1 MTDEF
6 YVPQRA
12 LVVVAHADD
21 IEFGMAGTVARWTD
35 AGAAVT
41 YCVVTDN
48 SSGSNHVDADL
59 NALITTRQQEQIASA
74 KAVGVTD
81 VRFLGYRDGT
91 LQHTLELRRDITRI
105 IREIRPQVV
114 ATMDPT
120 MVFSPDNNY
129 INHPDHRAACEAA
142 VYATFPSAET
152 RPIFPELL
160 AEGLEPHKVSK
171 LYLNF
176 STESNLIVDITDVWE
191 RKVAALLCHPSQ
203 ISEDSIEFI
212 AKYSEEMGKEH
223 GVKHAEV
230 FRVMTLNEGPATE
243 SVEVPPAVSEAE

>member
-35 AGAAVT
+35 AGAQVT
-41 YCVVTDN
+41 YCIVTDN
-48 SSGSNHVDADL
+48 SSGSNHADADL
-59 NALITTRQQEQIASA
+59 SELVKTRQQEQTASA
-74 KAVGVTD
+74 RVVGVTD
-81 VRFLGYRDGT
+81 VRFLGYRDGV

-105 IREIRPQVV
+105 IRELRPQVV

-120 MVFSPDNNY
+120 MIFAPSNDY
-129 INHPDHRAACEAA
+129 INHPDHRAAAEAA

-160 AEGLEPHKVSK
+160 AEGLEPHKVQK

-176 STESNLIVDITDVWE
+176 SLESNLIVDISEVWE
-191 RKVAALLCHPSQ
+191 RKVEALLCHPSQ
-203 ISEDSIEFI
+203 INEEAIPFISEF
-212 AKYSEEMGKEH
+212 SEEIGKQI
-223 GVKHAEV
+223 GVKYAEA
-230 FRVMTLNEGPATE
+230 FRVMTLQTEPEG
-243 SVEVPPAVSEAE
+243 VEVPPVVPEAE